1 MRPNDA
7 AAGSQRGSAGA
18 RLEGDQSTRIAL
30 ASSVKPEQRKGMG
43 LGGYRARYQ
52 VGCVT
57 VPAREG
63 VRLTCGVREAL
74 GPAWQHPEE
83 EDGAGSLHTLDWA
96 GVIAVLG

>member
-18 RLEGDQSTRIAL
+18 RLEGDQSTRIAP

-43 LGGYRARYQ
+43 LGGYRARYR